1 MQKYKRKSR
10 NHVVIF
16 LQNILFCFTPK
27 KKTNETNTSMDVF
40 LYFRTINSCN
50 SNQTG
55 IITDMKYY

>member
-1 MQKYKRKSR
+1 MLLFSYK
-10 NHVVIF
+10 IYF
-16 LQNILFCFTPK
+16 LLHPQE
-27 KKTNETNTSMDVF
+27 KTNKTNTSMDVF